1 MPNPLIQKPQRPWT
15 LPKANE
21 RSNIKRSKLMWI
33 QMGKLHGLSAVD
45 VAIDI
50 FVVIIVAADIICR
63 VSGSSFLII
72 YIVKVGI
79 RIRYLNR

>member
-1 MPNPLIQKPQRPWT
+1 
-15 LPKANE
+15 
-21 RSNIKRSKLMWI
+21 
-33 QMGKLHGLSAVD
+33 MGKLHGLSAVD